1 MMRRRCAL
9 TASMPAGTTAG
20 RHRRAAAAVLVCGSA
35 VVLTACGLANPDTP
49 TAVSTSAPT
58 TGAAPTAG
66 VDGATSDASQTTGGI
81 PTDSATVDSVQTD
94 ASASSSALVVTS
106 AQYSAGTH
114 GLQVSAFVQG
124 LVETGGTCRANAARS
139 GGSPLT
145 GSPVDAE
152 AGPSTTDC
160 VGLAL
165 PLPAGSAGTWQ
176 VWVTYASAKA
186 HLTSAKTAVRVP

>member
-1 MMRRRCAL
+1 MRRRCAL
-9 TASMPAGTTAG
+9 TASKPAGTAAG
-20 RHRRAAAAVLVCGSA
+20 RSRRAAAALLLSGSA
-35 VVLTACGLANPDTP
+35 IVLTACGLANPDTP

-58 TGAAPTAG
+58 TETAPTAAG
-66 VDGATSDASQTTGGI
+66 VDGSTSDVPQTTDGM

-139 GGSPLT
+139 GASPLT

-160 VGLAL
+160 VGLTL